1 MSRDPLVERARAAAL
16 CAYAPYSRFS
26 VGCAIE
32 SVDGEIA
39 VGANME
45 NACYRLGV
53 CGEIAALTAAQ
64 QAFGLADIV
73 RIAVAGGHV
82 GVDGKLA
89 GTSLVTS
96 CGGCRQSI
104 LEAAQLSGRDIEV
117 VSANGDGTEMKA
129 IPISELIPYG
139 FGPANLKDAGT

>member
-1 MSRDPLVERARAAAL
+1 MSDPLVGQARRAAL
-16 CAYAPYSRFS
+16 GAYAPYSGFS

-32 SVDGEIA
+32 SVDGQVAI
-39 VGANME
+39 GANME

-64 QAFGLADIV
+64 QAFGLQNIA

-82 GVDGKLA
+82 GEDGALH
-89 GTSLVTS
+89 GGSVVTS

-117 VSANGDGTEMKA
+117 VSANGDGTETRVDR
-129 IPISELIPYG
+129 ISDLIPHG
-139 FGPANLKDAGT
+139 FGPANLKDAE